1 MQTPSVAFYQA
12 NGARQTKTKT
22 SKNKIHPTTKVPFF
36 SFLLSPNITS
46 SMKSETKNKLN
57 MKQSMMGK
65 NESECLHHTYL
76 LTWEK

>member
-36 SFLLSPNITS
+36 FLFS
-46 SMKSETKNKLN
+46 
-57 MKQSMMGK
+57 
-65 NESECLHHTYL
+65 YL
-76 LTWEK
+76 PTLQAA

>member
-12 NGARQTKTKT
+12 NGARQTKT
-22 SKNKIHPTTKVPFF
+22 SENKIHPTTKVPVF

-76 LTWEK
+76 LN